1 MTQKHPQ
8 DEQCEN
14 VETETFENIFIKIL
28 VLFVIETKLRGPILV
43 IEIDRGCQKMATE
56 IRPGVNNL

>member
-8 DEQCEN
+8 DEQCEK

-28 VLFVIETKLRGPILV
+28 VLFVTETRLRGPILV
-43 IEIDRGCQKMATE
+43 IEIDGECQKIAIE
-56 IRPGVNNL
+56 IRPRIFNP